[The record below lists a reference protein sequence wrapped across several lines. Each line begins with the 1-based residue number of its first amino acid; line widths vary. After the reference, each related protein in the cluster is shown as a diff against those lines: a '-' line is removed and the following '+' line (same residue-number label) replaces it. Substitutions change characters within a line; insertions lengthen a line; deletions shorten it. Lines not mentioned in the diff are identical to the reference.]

1 MKIYLTEME
10 QHGKKFAGPNIVA
23 ETLQEAE
30 EAAEANGL
38 TLLGEFVEIVT
49 EDGLMHYLE
58 PEGYNKEK
66 GVTLIEFFVAFVTSF
81 FISYYVVNYLNVRF
95 IMPKKTT
102 TKKKKSTV
110 NKAGNYTKPTMRK
123 RLFNKIKAGSKGG
136 KPGQWSARKAQMLAK
151 QYKAAG
157 GGYK

>member
-66 GVTLIEFFVAFVTSF
+66 GVTLIEFCCLCYWLLYQLLCCKLFKCE
-81 FISYYVVNYLNVRF
+81 YLLCR
-95 IMPKKTT
+95 
-102 TKKKKSTV
+102 
-110 NKAGNYTKPTMRK
+110 RK
-123 RLFNKIKAGSKGG
+123 RQPRK
-136 KPGQWSARKAQMLAK
+136 RKAQ
-151 QYKAAG
+151 
-157 GGYK
+157 

>member
-49 EDGLMHYLE
+49 EDGLMHYCR
-58 PEGYNKEK
+58 
-66 GVTLIEFFVAFVTSF
+66 A
-81 FISYYVVNYLNVRF
+81 R
-95 IMPKKTT
+95 
-102 TKKKKSTV
+102 
-110 NKAGNYTKPTMRK
+110 
-123 RLFNKIKAGSKGG
+123 RL
-136 KPGQWSARKAQMLAK
+136 
-151 QYKAAG
+151 
-157 GGYK
+157 

>member
-38 TLLGEFVEIVT
+38 TLLGEFTEIVT

-58 PEGYNKEK
+58 PEGYNEEK
-66 GVTLIEFFVAFVTSF
+66 VLHWLNFLLPLLFHSVLVT
-81 FISYYVVNYLNVRF
+81 ISLT
-95 IMPKKTT
+95 I
-102 TKKKKSTV
+102 
-110 NKAGNYTKPTMRK
+110 
-123 RLFNKIKAGSKGG
+123 
-136 KPGQWSARKAQMLAK
+136 
-151 QYKAAG
+151 
-157 GGYK
+157 

>member
-30 EAAEANGL
+30 EAAEVNGL

-58 PEGYNKEK
+58 PEGYNEEK
-66 GVTLIEFFVAFVTSF
+66 VLH
-81 FISYYVVNYLNVRF
+81 
-95 IMPKKTT
+95 
-102 TKKKKSTV
+102 
-110 NKAGNYTKPTMRK
+110 
-123 RLFNKIKAGSKGG
+123 
-136 KPGQWSARKAQMLAK
+136 
-151 QYKAAG
+151 
-157 GGYK
+157 

>member
-58 PEGYNKEK
+58 PEGYNEEK
-66 GVTLIEFFVAFVTSF
+66 VLHW
-81 FISYYVVNYLNVRF
+81 LNLLLPSVFRF
-95 IMPKKTT
+95 ILVTILLT
-102 TKKKKSTV
+102 
-110 NKAGNYTKPTMRK
+110 
-123 RLFNKIKAGSKGG
+123 I
-136 KPGQWSARKAQMLAK
+136 
-151 QYKAAG
+151 
-157 GGYK
+157 

>member
-49 EDGLMHYLE
+49 ERGLMHYIE
-58 PEGYNKEK
+58 PEDFNREK
-66 GVTLIEFFVAFVTSF
+66 VLH
-81 FISYYVVNYLNVRF
+81 
-95 IMPKKTT
+95 
-102 TKKKKSTV
+102 
-110 NKAGNYTKPTMRK
+110 
-123 RLFNKIKAGSKGG
+123 
-136 KPGQWSARKAQMLAK
+136 
-151 QYKAAG
+151 
-157 GGYK
+157 